1 MCIKHKLSAI
11 IFVVVVCL
19 SFVVPHTVHAL
30 VDSMTYQGAVT
41 IDNSGNASTLTDY
54 QVSVTIDTAA
64 LISAGR
70 MQNDCDDIR
79 FVNSDNTTKL
89 SYWLESGCN
98 STSTKF
104 WVKVPSITGST
115 SKTIYVHFG
124 NNSATSESSGSNTFI
139 FFDDFNSLDTSVWTA
154 TNAPNATISAGL
166 LNVTSGSVYSKAT
179 VASQSGTIT
188 ESKIGWTGVYAAH
201 AGLQIGDSTNTS
213 SSNGT
218 SKRVAYFFSPDGG
231 AIASAGTGI
240 LPGSGYNIVASTQL
254 KNPTNGLGYTFT
266 SYKQVIAGIA
276 FNATKLYYF
285 IDYGYYANNS
295 YTVPTANGSNWNAPY
310 YVWLGH
316 FSGSNGSTTNGSD
329 ILVDWVRIRKFIT
342 PSAEVAGNEPTITAN
357 VGITPSQPRN
367 IVATAGNA
375 KTLVTWDAPSSGSG
389 ITDNVVQY
397 STDGSNYSTFADGTS
412 TSTTATVTGLANGTA
427 YTFRVYAINGSGN
440 GLNSSTVNA
449 TPTTATL
456 HGFLMTGQSH
466 TIGYNGYPA
475 LSITQAYANLK
486 LTSDY
491 SKFTPLIEDTDV
503 VDDHTGTTESPMT
516 AMANTLTELVAG
528 NAYQSVLLNNA
539 VAGYAYSQ
547 LKKGTAPYSNGIT
560 YVTTADTIA
569 DTLSRTFKIDAVVNL
584 HGPADRTRAN
594 EYEGYL
600 NEWQSDYET
609 DIKTVTGQSGNI
621 PMFIDQSSNFTAYGT
636 ATSDLLIA
644 QLAASENNSD
654 IYMVGPKY
662 QFDYG
667 PDSIHLTNESYQLL
681 GDYLGKALKRVLEDG
696 ESIVA
701 LTPAEEV
708 RRGNVITVRFNVPE
722 APLAFDTTNV
732 LSKTNYGFEFY
743 DDSGSTPA
751 ISNVA
756 LLGQDS
762 VRITL
767 ASTPSAATQKI
778 RYAYTGTGG
787 AKPGAQEAGGARGNL
802 RDSDTTEG
810 SANTPLYNWAVHF
823 DKTVTA
829 DSTAPSRS
837 NLTATPTNT
846 SASLTWDTNEGST
859 ETFNYGL
866 TSSYGTASTHDSYPR
881 TTSHSKTVSGLTAC
895 TTYHYQIVS
904 TDLAGNQNTGSD
916 STFTTAGCTGSSNVT
931 NQTQN
936 SITTASGGTVTLSE
950 TGAGLALTVPSS
962 FAGSDATFQIK
973 RLDKDSVIVAAP
985 ARSGYVSLGNYFYD
999 LKALQDA
1006 DTTISSFNSP
1016 LTVTLTYSDS
1026 DISGYDES
1034 QITMLRWD
1042 GSAWQTLTGCT
1053 VDTAANTVTCSTTA
1067 FSVFSLFA
1075 PTSSATN
1082 PPASSSSSTSSSSS
1096 SNSGST
1102 TQTCSATRPVGAPNL
1117 FQIDRGLTTAKLYV
1131 TPASNPYTGFVVY
1144 YGTPNNPDQYAAS
1157 FSQSSTGGVVSLT
1170 IGDLGAQNTYVFKV
1184 RPTNNCI
1191 DGDWSNT
1198 VTVGKGA
1205 KRGKSY
1211 YKNAQT
1217 QISTQIQNTTKKLVT
1232 PAIKT
1237 KATVPTPPAAPT
1249 QKAIETNTKKESV
1262 PAPQPQQ
1269 TNTPKP
1275 SLIQKIKNVFKWGK

>member
-1 MCIKHKLSAI
+1 MRTYIKVSLLLC
-11 IFVVVVCL
+11 FVFFFFFNAVKVQ
-19 SFVVPHTVHAL
+19 AL
-30 VDSMTYQGAVT
+30 VDSMTYQGTVSV
-41 IDNSGNASTLTDY
+41 DNTGNASTLTDY
-54 QVSVTIDTAA
+54 QVSVTIDTSA
-64 LISAGR
+64 LISASR
-70 MQNDCDDIR
+70 MQSDCDDIR
-79 FVNSDNTTKL
+79 FVDSDNTTKL
-89 SYWLESGCN
+89 SFWLESGCN
-98 STSTKF
+98 TSATKF
-104 WVKVPSITGST
+104 WVKVPTITGSAT
-115 SKTIYVHFG
+115 RTLYTHFG
-124 NNSATSESSGSNTFI
+124 NNSATSESNGSNTFI
-139 FFDDFNSLDTSVWTA
+139 FFDDFNSLNTAVWTA
-154 TNAPNATISAGL
+154 TDAPSATISAGL
-166 LNVTSGSVYSKAT
+166 LNVTNGSVYSKTT

-213 SSNGT
+213 GSNGT

-231 AIASAGTGI
+231 AVASAGTGI

-254 KNPTNGLGYTFT
+254 KNPANGLGFTFT
-266 SYKQVIAGIA
+266 PYQPVIAGIG

-285 IDYGYYANNS
+285 INDTYYANNT

-329 ILVDWVRIRKFIT
+329 IFVDWVRIRKFIT
-342 PSAEVAGNEPTITAN
+342 PSAEVTGNEPTITAN
-357 VGITPSQPRN
+357 VGITPSAPQNP
-367 IVATAGNA
+367 VATAGNA
-375 KTLVTWDAPSSGSG
+375 KAVVTWDTPSSGSG
-389 ITDNVVQY
+389 ITDYVVQY
-397 STDGSNYSTFADGTS
+397 STDGNNYSTFADGTS
-412 TSTTATVTGLANGTA
+412 TTTTATVTGLTNGTA
-427 YTFRVYAINGSGN
+427 YTFRVYAINGSGD
-440 GLNSSTVNA
+440 GLNSSTVSA

-475 LSITQAYANLK
+475 LSTTQPYANLK

-491 SKFTPLIEDTDV
+491 SKFTQLIEDRDV
-503 VDDHTGTTESPMT
+503 GDDYVGATESPMT
-516 AMANTLTELVAG
+516 AMANTITELVAG
-528 NAYQSVLLNNA
+528 NTYQSVLLNNA
-539 VAGYAYSQ
+539 VGGYAYSQ

-560 YVTTADTIA
+560 YITTADTIA

-609 DIKTVTGQSGNI
+609 DIKTVTGQTGNI

-636 ATSDLLIA
+636 ATSDLVIA

-662 QFDYG
+662 QFDFG
-667 PDSIHLTNESYQLL
+667 SDWVHLTNESYQLL

-701 LTPAEEV
+701 LTPAEQV

-787 AKPGAQEAGGARGNL
+787 TKPGAQESGAARGNL

-829 DSTAPSRS
+829 DSNGPSVS
-837 NLTATPTNT
+837 NLSITPTTT
-846 SASLTWDTNEGST
+846 SASITWNTNESST

-866 TSSYGTASTHDSYPR
+866 TSSYGTTSTHDSYPR

-904 TDLAGNQNTGSD
+904 TDLAGNQSNGSD
-916 STFTTAGCTGSSNVT
+916 STFTTTGCTGSSSVT

-950 TGAGLALTVPSS
+950 SGAGLALTVPSS

-973 RLDKDSVIVAAP
+973 RLDKNSVVVAAP
-985 ARSGYVSLGNYFYD
+985 ARSGYVTLGNYFYD
-999 LKALQDA
+999 LKALQDE

-1053 VDTAANTVTCSTTA
+1053 VDTAANTVTCTTTA

-1075 PTSSATN
+1075 PSSAATSPAPTTSSTTTSSNQGSAKTDTTCHDSKPVGVPTIFQVDRTLTAATLFISPSSKPYTKFVVLYGPVTN
-1082 PPASSSSSTSSSSS
+1082 PE
-1096 SNSGST
+1096 
-1102 TQTCSATRPVGAPNL
+1102 
-1117 FQIDRGLTTAKLYV
+1117 
-1131 TPASNPYTGFVVY
+1131 
-1144 YGTPNNPDQYAAS
+1144 QYAATFDEQGFAAQS
-1157 FSQSSTGGVVSLT
+1157 FTIGSLAANVGYTFKVQAVNGCTGGNWGNSM
-1170 IGDLGAQNTYVFKV
+1170 
-1184 RPTNNCI
+1184 
-1191 DGDWSNT
+1191 T
-1198 VTVGKGA
+1198 VA
-1205 KRGKSY
+1205 RGTKLKKSY
-1211 YKNAQT
+1211 YRNLSTKVSAQL
-1217 QISTQIQNTTKKLVT
+1217 QNIAPRTTLNTSGKSKVKLPVS
-1232 PAIKT
+1232 P
-1237 KATVPTPPAAPT
+1237 VV
-1249 QKAIETNTKKESV
+1249 S
-1262 PAPQPQQ
+1262 PQPAVAA
-1269 TNTPKP
+1269 TPQPAVKP
-1275 SLIQKIKNVFKWGK
+1275 PSDNAPSKKSFFERVKAKLGW